1 MADADRCVCCGSI
14 IPEGRQVCIAC
25 ALPAMKNVSEQE
37 ASRIINGRCPKGRFW
52 TFGRNGKYVGIDN
65 STGDAWTEEFDTLD
79 KCVRWLKG
87 EYEVCS

>member
-1 MADADRCVCCGSI
+1 MCEYKVIHNISEHEATKVIA
-14 IPEGRQVCIAC
+14 GRG
-25 ALPAMKNVSEQE
+25 P
-37 ASRIINGRCPKGRFW
+37 RGRFW

-87 EYEVCS
+87 EFEVCS